1 RGGHGGAD
9 APRPCSRAGAGM
21 TELSKVEFSGD
32 DVIVAR
38 ITGEID
44 LSNAGDV
51 SETLSSAVPNTALG
65 LVIDLTA
72 TSYLDSSGVHLL
84 FDLAERLQRRQQ
96 QLRVVVP
103 QGGPIRRVLRIVELA
118 LTVPVVTTVGE
129 AVEQIRAAA

>member
-1 RGGHGGAD
+1 
-9 APRPCSRAGAGM
+9 M
-21 TELSKVEFSGD
+21 TELSEVEFSGD

-38 ITGEID
+38 LSGEID
-44 LSNAGDV
+44 LSNASEVG
-51 SETLSSAVPNTALG
+51 ETLSAAVPNTALG

-96 QLRVVVP
+96 RLRVVVP
-103 QGGPIRRVLRIVELA
+103 EGGPIRRVLRIVELDD
-118 LTVPVVTTVGE
+118 TVPVLASLDE

>member
-1 RGGHGGAD
+1 
-9 APRPCSRAGAGM
+9 M
-21 TELSKVEFSGD
+21 TELSEVEFSGD

-38 ITGEID
+38 LTGEID
-44 LSNAGDV
+44 LSNASEVG
-51 SETLSSAVPNTALG
+51 ETLSAAVPNTALG

-96 QLRVVVP
+96 RLRVVVP
-103 QGGPIRRVLRIVELA
+103 EGGPIRRVLRIVELDD
-118 LTVPVVTTVGE
+118 TVPVLASVDE

>member
-1 RGGHGGAD
+1 
-9 APRPCSRAGAGM
+9 M

-51 SETLSSAVPNTALG
+51 GETLGAAVPNTALG

-84 FDLAERLQRRQQ
+84 FDLGERLQRRQQ

-103 QGGPIRRVLRIVELA
+103 QGGPIRRVLRIVELDLA
-118 LTVPVVTTVGE
+118 VPVDASVDE